1 MKFDPPPSPEHSA
14 LMARIRARDTQPE
27 IFVRRLLHKQG
38 YRFRLHAKD
47 LPGQPDIVFRGR
59 KKAIFVHG
67 CFWHCHE
74 GCKRASMPKTRT
86 AYWKPKLEANRKR
99 DAKSLSAL
107 EEMGWRVMIVWECET
122 SIRNQDVLRD
132 RLKDFL
138 KEQAD

>member
-1 MKFDPPPSPEHSA
+1 
-14 LMARIRARDTQPE
+14 
-27 IFVRRLLHKQG
+27 
-38 YRFRLHAKD
+38 
-47 LPGQPDIVFRGR
+47 
-59 KKAIFVHG
+59 
-67 CFWHCHE
+67 
-74 GCKRASMPKTRT
+74 MPKTRT

-138 KEQAD
+138 KEQAN